1 MRCPECKARSEV
13 LLTRMRDRGYK
24 YRRYQCANGH
34 RFSSK
39 EVVTKFPPS
48 GLSRP
53 IGVNPFAR
61 PDKKPESND

>member
-1 MRCPECKARSEV
+1 MKCPECNAWTEV
-13 LLTRMRDRGYK
+13 LETKMRDRGYK
-24 YRRYQCANGH
+24 YRRYLCANGH

-53 IGVNPFAR
+53 IGVNPFAHR
-61 PDKKPESND
+61 DKKPEPND